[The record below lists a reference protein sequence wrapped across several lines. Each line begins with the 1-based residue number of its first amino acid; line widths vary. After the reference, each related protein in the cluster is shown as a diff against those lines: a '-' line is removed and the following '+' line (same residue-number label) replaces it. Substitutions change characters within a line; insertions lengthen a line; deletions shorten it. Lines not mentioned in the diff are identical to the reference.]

1 MTWEQ
6 AARIAEQIA
15 ASPDGGN
22 WHAQVAVTGPDQDYT
37 VAVRQHNTHTYYH
50 VSSLGEFIILCDR
63 LMTPGR

>member
-22 WHAQVAVTGPDQDYT
+22 WHAQVAVAGPDQAYT
-37 VAVRQHNTHTYYH
+37 VAVRQHNTHTYYY
-50 VSSLGEFIILCDR
+50 VSSLREFITLCDR
-63 LMTPGR
+63 LMTLGR

>member
-22 WHAQVAVTGPDQDYT
+22 WHAQVAVAGPAQDYT
-37 VAVRQHNTHTYYH
+37 VAVRQHNTHIYYH
-50 VSSLGEFIILCDR
+50 VSSLREFITLCDR

>member
-50 VSSLGEFIILCDR
+50 VSSLGEFITLCDW